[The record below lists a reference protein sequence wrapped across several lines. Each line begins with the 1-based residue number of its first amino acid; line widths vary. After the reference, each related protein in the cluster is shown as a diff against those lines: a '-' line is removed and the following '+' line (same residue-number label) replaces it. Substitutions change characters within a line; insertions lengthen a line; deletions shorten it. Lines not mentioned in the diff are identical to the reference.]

1 MQENKT
7 ETIIVA
13 PHFDDEIIGAY
24 EILTNPLT
32 KPIIIYMQDDEAR
45 KQEALKLKNHI
56 ENIQVQLFQKSI
68 PSTFLNPKNLF
79 YFPDPIFEF
88 HPDHRKWGAY
98 GEDLLRQGFKNVIFY
113 NINMQA
119 PYIHEVKDFKGKR
132 RLLEKIYPSQKNL
145 WKLEAKYYLFEGY
158 CKWII

>member
-24 EILTNPLT
+24 EILTNPLS
-32 KPIIIYMQDDEAR
+32 KPIIIYMQEDEER

-56 ENIQVQLFQKSI
+56 ENIQIQLFQKSI

-79 YFPDPIFEF
+79 YFPDPYFEF

-98 GEDLLRQGFKNVIFY
+98 GEDLLRQGFRNVIFY

-119 PYIHEVKDFKGKR
+119 PYIHELKDFKGKR

-145 WKLEAKYYLFEGY
+145 WKFEAKYYLFEGY